1 MSKNNRMKSRAATG
15 YGKIAALLL
24 VAGGLLLGSI
34 LPVQKSAQAADIV
47 VYKSPTCGCCKKW
60 VSHLEQNGYT
70 VEVHNQNRNKLSSI
84 KAEMGVPRGLQ
95 SCHTAKIGGY
105 LIEGHVPADVIARLL
120 KEKPQI
126 KGLVVPGMP
135 MGSPGMEGPRR
146 DSYDV
151 LALQENGKTSVFA
164 SR

>member
-1 MSKNNRMKSRAATG
+1 MSKNRRTKVRVSTG
-15 YGKIAALLL
+15 YAVLIALLIT
-24 VAGGLLLGSI
+24 AGVVGLGSLLLN
-34 LPVQKSAQAADIV
+34 QKSAQAADIV

-60 VSHLEQNGYT
+60 VSHLEQHGYT
-70 VEVHNQNRNKLSSI
+70 VEVHNQSRNKLSSI
-84 KAEMGVPRGLQ
+84 KAEMGVPRGMQ

-105 LIEGHVPADVIARLL
+105 VIEGHVPADEIARLL

-135 MGSPGMEGPRR
+135 MGSPGMEGPKQ

-151 LALQENGKTSVFA
+151 LALQENGETSIFA
-164 SR
+164 SK